1 MIACHLKLVGNA
13 EPLGEDQRIL
23 RRPLPP
29 PTTAQPGS
37 RAKIAVLTARVALG
51 MELHHPH
58 DAQHVPAVASP
69 EIPWLRLQLVPRP
82 AKVDD

>member
-1 MIACHLKLVGNA
+1 MIACQLKVVCHD
-13 EPLGEDQRIL
+13 EPPGEDQRIV

-29 PTTAQPGS
+29 PTTAHPGS
-37 RAKIAVLTARVALG
+37 RAKIAVLTARLALG

-58 DAQHVPAVASP
+58 DVQHVPAPAETV
-69 EIPWLRLQLVPRP
+69 IPWLRLQLVPRP